1 MATNTDLVVTGLD
14 FDTIR
19 ANLRTYIAS
28 KPEFT
33 DYDFN
38 DSALGTLLDLLAY
51 NTYMN
56 AFYAN
61 MATNEGFL
69 DTAQQYDSVVSHAKT
84 LGYSPTSARGATA
97 NVQLIF
103 TSSIANNTFRS
114 IRVPKNT
121 QFTTTV
127 NGTSYTFVTPQTYTI
142 TANSSGG
149 FAHHINIK
157 EGIPLSHRYVFNRT
171 SNTSFVLPNENV
183 DTTSITVSVTTSGN
197 VQTYVPADD
206 LMTSNSSSQIF
217 FIEADRQKK
226 YKISFG
232 DGVLGKLP
240 ATASIVTVN
249 YRVCNGIAP
258 NGANSFSLSNTT
270 IDGQSD
276 ITIVPVGRASGGAE
290 IESIESLR
298 FNAPRAYETQNRTVT
313 SQDYERIVLKQ
324 NPDIQAISV
333 WGGEE
338 NDPPIYGKVF
348 VAAKPRNSTVFS
360 LNRKAEI
367 IADIK
372 KYNVQSIDVE
382 MVDPSYLY
390 IVPEVTVRYD
400 ASATNL
406 TPGELA
412 SAVAARVISFET
424 NNLSNFNKSFRY
436 SRFLDWLDGTDD
448 SIRTTNANIRL
459 RKMFVPS
466 TTVASNYTITFNTA
480 LQKLGP
486 AELISGVSRHPG
498 YGAVTSSSF
507 TYGTNES
514 FFDDNGFGTL
524 RVYYRS
530 LAGRLGRI
538 YTNYN
543 AGTID
548 YENGIVNINSFSASA
563 YSGTGISVFVSPYSP
578 NITPVRNQI
587 LLISQTRIDIVNDKT
602 NQTVATAS
610 NIDTIGQTATIQT
623 PSIRLYNF

>member
-103 TSSIANNTFRS
+103 TSSIANTTFRS

-157 EGIPLSHRYVFNRT
+157 EGTPLSHRYVFNRT

-313 SQDYERIVLKQ
+313 SQDYERIALKQ

-367 IADIK
+367 IANIK

-466 TTVASNYTITFNTA
+466 TTVASNHTINFNTA

-486 AELISGVSRHPG
+486 AELISGVTRHPG

-563 YSGTGISVFVSPYSP
+563 YSGTGVSVFVSPYSP

>member
-157 EGIPLSHRYVFNRT
+157 EGIPLTHRYVFNRT

-206 LMTSNSSSQIF
+206 LMTSNS
-217 FIEADRQKK
+217 
-226 YKISFG
+226 
-232 DGVLGKLP
+232 
-240 ATASIVTVN
+240 
-249 YRVCNGIAP
+249 
-258 NGANSFSLSNTT
+258 
-270 IDGQSD
+270 
-276 ITIVPVGRASGGAE
+276 
-290 IESIESLR
+290 
-298 FNAPRAYETQNRTVT
+298 
-313 SQDYERIVLKQ
+313 
-324 NPDIQAISV
+324 
-333 WGGEE
+333 
-338 NDPPIYGKVF
+338 
-348 VAAKPRNSTVFS
+348 
-360 LNRKAEI
+360 
-367 IADIK
+367 
-372 KYNVQSIDVE
+372 
-382 MVDPSYLY
+382 
-390 IVPEVTVRYD
+390 
-400 ASATNL
+400 
-406 TPGELA
+406 
-412 SAVAARVISFET
+412 
-424 NNLSNFNKSFRY
+424 
-436 SRFLDWLDGTDD
+436 
-448 SIRTTNANIRL
+448 
-459 RKMFVPS
+459 
-466 TTVASNYTITFNTA
+466 
-480 LQKLGP
+480 
-486 AELISGVSRHPG
+486 
-498 YGAVTSSSF
+498 
-507 TYGTNES
+507 
-514 FFDDNGFGTL
+514 
-524 RVYYRS
+524 
-530 LAGRLGRI
+530 
-538 YTNYN
+538 
-543 AGTID
+543 
-548 YENGIVNINSFSASA
+548 
-563 YSGTGISVFVSPYSP
+563 
-578 NITPVRNQI
+578 
-587 LLISQTRIDIVNDKT
+587 
-602 NQTVATAS
+602 
-610 NIDTIGQTATIQT
+610 
-623 PSIRLYNF
+623 

>member
-19 ANLRTYIAS
+19 LNLRNYIAS

-33 DYDFN
+33 DYDFS

-69 DTAQQYDSVVSHAKT
+69 DTAQLFDSVVSHAKS
-84 LGYSPTSARGATA
+84 LGYMPTSARSATA

-103 TSSIANNTFRS
+103 TNSTANSTFRS
-114 IRVPKNT
+114 IRVAKDT
-121 QFTTTV
+121 QFVATV
-127 NGTSYTFVTPQTYTI
+127 NGVSYTFVAPQTYTI
-142 TANSSGG
+142 TANTSGG
-149 FAHHINIK
+149 FAQHINIK
-157 EGIPLSHRYVFNRT
+157 EGIPLTHRFVFNRT

-197 VQTYVPADD
+197 VQTYIPADD
-206 LMTSNSSSQIF
+206 LMTTNSSSQIF
-217 FIEADRQKK
+217 FVEADRQKK

-240 ATASIVTVN
+240 ATASIVTVS
-249 YRVCNGIAP
+249 YRVCNGSTP
-258 NGANSFSLSNTT
+258 NGANAYSLVNST
-270 IDGQSD
+270 IDGQTN
-276 ITIVPVGRASGGAE
+276 ITVVPVGRASGGAE

-298 FNAPRAYETQNRTVT
+298 FNAPRLYETQNRTVT
-313 SQDYERIVLKQ
+313 AQDYERVLLKQ

-338 NDPPIYGKVF
+338 NDPPIFGKVF
-348 VAAKPRNSTVFS
+348 VSAKPRNSTVFS
-360 LNRKAEI
+360 ANRKAEI
-367 IADIK
+367 INEVR
-372 KYNVQSIDVE
+372 KYNVQSIDIEV
-382 MVDPSYLY
+382 VDPSYLY
-390 IVPEVTVRYD
+390 IVPEITVRYD
-400 ASATNL
+400 SSQTTL

-412 SAVAARVISFET
+412 NAIATRVIQFET
-424 NNLSNFNKSFRY
+424 NNLGVFNRSFRY
-436 SRFLDWLDGTDD
+436 SRFLDYIDGTDN
-448 SIRTTNANIRL
+448 SIKTTNANIRL
-459 RKMFVPS
+459 RKLFVPS
-466 TTVASNYTITFNTA
+466 LTSLNNYTITFNNG

-486 AELISGVSRHPG
+486 AELISGVTRHPG
-498 YGAVTSSSF
+498 YGSITSTSF
-507 TYGTNES
+507 TYTGNES

-524 RVYYRS
+524 RTYYRS
-530 LAGRLGRI
+530 PAGRLGRI
-538 YTNYN
+538 YTNYA

-548 YENGIVNINSFSASA
+548 YENGIVQINSFLPSA
-563 YSGTGISVFVSPYSP
+563 YTGLGLSIFASPYTP
-578 NITPVRNQI
+578 NINPVRNQI
-587 LLISQTRIDIVNDKT
+587 LLISQTRIDIVDDKT

>member
-61 MATNEGFL
+61 MATNESFL

-84 LGYSPTSARGATA
+84 LGYFPTSARGSTA

-121 QFTTTV
+121 QFTATV

-149 FAHHINIK
+149 FADYVNIK
-157 EGIPLSHRYVFNRT
+157 EGIPLTHRYVFNRT

-466 TTVASNYTITFNTA
+466 TTVASNHTITFNTA

>member
-61 MATNEGFL
+61 MATNESFL

-84 LGYSPTSARGATA
+84 LGYFPTSARGSTA

-121 QFTTTV
+121 QFTATV

-149 FAHHINIK
+149 FADYVNIK
-157 EGIPLSHRYVFNRT
+157 EGIPLTHRYVFNRT

-466 TTVASNYTITFNTA
+466 TTVASNHTITFNTA

-563 YSGTGISVFVSPYSP
+563 YSGSGISVFVSPYSP

>member
-1 MATNTDLVVTGLD
+1 M
-14 FDTIR
+14 
-19 ANLRTYIAS
+19 
-28 KPEFT
+28 
-33 DYDFN
+33 
-38 DSALGTLLDLLAY
+38 
-51 NTYMN
+51 
-56 AFYAN
+56 
-61 MATNEGFL
+61 
-69 DTAQQYDSVVSHAKT
+69 
-84 LGYSPTSARGATA
+84 
-97 NVQLIF
+97 
-103 TSSIANNTFRS
+103 
-114 IRVPKNT
+114 
-121 QFTTTV
+121 
-127 NGTSYTFVTPQTYTI
+127 
-142 TANSSGG
+142 
-149 FAHHINIK
+149 
-157 EGIPLSHRYVFNRT
+157 
-171 SNTSFVLPNENV
+171 
-183 DTTSITVSVTTSGN
+183 
-197 VQTYVPADD
+197 
-206 LMTSNSSSQIF
+206 
-217 FIEADRQKK
+217 
-226 YKISFG
+226 
-232 DGVLGKLP
+232 
-240 ATASIVTVN
+240 
-249 YRVCNGIAP
+249 
-258 NGANSFSLSNTT
+258 
-270 IDGQSD
+270 
-276 ITIVPVGRASGGAE
+276 
-290 IESIESLR
+290 
-298 FNAPRAYETQNRTVT
+298 
-313 SQDYERIVLKQ
+313 
-324 NPDIQAISV
+324 
-333 WGGEE
+333 
-338 NDPPIYGKVF
+338 
-348 VAAKPRNSTVFS
+348 FS

-466 TTVASNYTITFNTA
+466 TTVASNHTITFNTA